1 MLNPFFLNGS
11 KTEQSLIQDLVNE
24 QLKMYGVEIFYLPRT
39 YVTKNTVIKEV
50 IQSQF
55 NDAYP
60 IEAYVDNYEGYGG
73 QGTILSKFG
82 IQNLDDLTLIISRE
96 RYENYIAPLIRD
108 QPNIELTARPKEGDL
123 IYFPLG
129 DRIFEIKYVE
139 HEQPFYQL
147 NKNYVYQLRC
157 ELFRYEDEVLDTGID
172 EIDDDIS
179 QIGYIQTLTLIGSG
193 VTASAT
199 ASYCASGAVRK
210 IYIKNMGG
218 SYTSQPTI
226 GISSAP
232 SGGIT
237 AVGIASITTNYV
249 NCNGQNGG
257 KIQAINLI
265 NAGCGYTVAPWV
277 TIQGGGGVGAAAT
290 AGITTGSVG
299 VVTVTSGGSGYTSAP
314 TVTFS
319 SPGGSGTA
327 AQGISTIS
335 SAGIVTAIYI
345 TDSGVGYSTAPT
357 ITISGPVGSLSTIGI
372 GTFAFNEI
380 VTGQTS
386 GVTARVKK
394 WTTSTKKLEISIVD
408 GQFVS
413 GELIV
418 GQDSSATY
426 LIGTVDTDDLV
437 TPFADNDTIETEA
450 DAILDFS
457 ETNPFGMP

>member
-50 IQSQF
+50 IQSEF
-55 NDAYP
+55 TGAYP

-108 QPNIELTARPKEGDL
+108 QPNIELTTRPKEGDL

-210 IYIKNMGG
+210 IYIKNMGC
-218 SYTSQPTI
+218 SCTSQLTI

-237 AVGIASITTNYV
+237 AVGIASITTNYA

-277 TIQGGGGVGAAAT
+277 TIQGGGGVGVAAT
-290 AGITTGSVG
+290 AGITIGSVG

-357 ITISGPVGSLSTIGI
+357 ITISGPVGSSNTIGI

-426 LIGTVDTDDLV
+426 LIGNVDTDDLV
-437 TPFADNDTIETEA
+437 TPFADNDIIEKEA

>member
-108 QPNIELTARPKEGDL
+108 QPNIELTTRPKEGDL

-210 IYIKNMGG
+210 IYIKNMGC
-218 SYTSQPTI
+218 SCTSQLTI

-277 TIQGGGGVGAAAT
+277 TIQGGGGVGVAAT
-290 AGITTGSVG
+290 AGITIGSVG

-357 ITISGPVGSLSTIGI
+357 ITISGPVGSSNTIGI

>member
-108 QPNIELTARPKEGDL
+108 QPNIELTTRPKEGDL

-147 NKNYVYQLRC
+147 KKNYVYQLRC

-199 ASYCASGAVRK
+199 ASYCASGSVRK

-249 NCNGQNGG
+249 NCNGQN
-257 KIQAINLI
+257 
-265 NAGCGYTVAPWV
+265 W
-277 TIQGGGGVGAAAT
+277 
-290 AGITTGSVG
+290 
-299 VVTVTSGGSGYTSAP
+299 
-314 TVTFS
+314 
-319 SPGGSGTA
+319 
-327 AQGISTIS
+327 
-335 SAGIVTAIYI
+335 
-345 TDSGVGYSTAPT
+345 
-357 ITISGPVGSLSTIGI
+357 
-372 GTFAFNEI
+372 
-380 VTGQTS
+380 
-386 GVTARVKK
+386 
-394 WTTSTKKLEISIVD
+394 W
-408 GQFVS
+408 
-413 GELIV
+413 
-418 GQDSSATY
+418 
-426 LIGTVDTDDLV
+426 
-437 TPFADNDTIETEA
+437 
-450 DAILDFS
+450 
-457 ETNPFGMP
+457 

>member
-50 IQSQF
+50 IQSEF

-60 IEAYVDNYEGYGG
+60 IEAYVDSYEGYGG

-199 ASYCASGAVRK
+199 ASYCASGSVRK
-210 IYIKNMGG
+210 IYITNMGG

-299 VVTVTSGGSGYTSAP
+299 VVTVTSG
-314 TVTFS
+314 VLDILLL
-319 SPGGSGTA
+319 
-327 AQGISTIS
+327 Q
-335 SAGIVTAIYI
+335 
-345 TDSGVGYSTAPT
+345 
-357 ITISGPVGSLSTIGI
+357 LSHS
-372 GTFAFNEI
+372 
-380 VTGQTS
+380 VHQ
-386 GVTARVKK
+386 VD
-394 WTTSTKKLEISIVD
+394 LELLLKVYQQLVLLVLLR
-408 GQFVS
+408 QFIL
-413 GELIV
+413 LIV
-418 GQDSSATY
+418 ELVILLLQP
-426 LIGTVDTDDLV
+426 LQFLVQLDLQV
-437 TPFADNDTIETEA
+437 QLELVHLLLMKLLRDKLLVSRLE
-450 DAILDFS
+450 
-457 ETNPFGMP
+457 